1 METQSPNISADS
13 PKRLFVALLPL
24 LNNTIYADSLPYL
37 VSFNSVVYVVMLM
50 KHLYTP
56 TMVNKILCIQQ
67 LNCLQKYAKVS
78 IFATLLG
85 RKLN

>member
-1 METQSPNISADS
+1 
-13 PKRLFVALLPL
+13 
-24 LNNTIYADSLPYL
+24 
-37 VSFNSVVYVVMLM
+37 MLM